1 MKEKEMIPVKKNDVL
16 EVTIEDLSYEGLGVA
31 KLGRF
36 PIFVENALPEE
47 IVNIK
52 IVKVLKKFAFA
63 IVLDYVKKAKNRVEA
78 DKKLLQTGIAPLQ
91 HLAYEDQLIFKQK
104 QVKKALEK
112 IANLPEVP
120 VLNTLGM
127 EKPFGYRN
135 KAQVPVRKIEGE
147 LKTGFFRK
155 NSHDVIPMTDFYIQ
169 EPKIDEAL
177 QKVVEILQSFNVKA
191 YNEAQHEGFLRH
203 IIIRYG
209 HYSHEMM
216 VILVTRKDKFFRG
229 EIIAK
234 KIAEAI
240 PEVVSV
246 MQNVNEDKTNVILG
260 KVNHVLYG
268 KETYR
273 DTLLGNTY
281 EISAP
286 SFYQVN
292 TKQTEKLYETAI
304 DFADLKA
311 DDIVVDAYCGI
322 GTIGLSLAKKVAKV
336 YGVEVVPEAIADAK
350 KNALLNDIE
359 NVTYQ
364 VGKAED
370 VMKKWQEKNI
380 KPNVVMVD
388 PPRKGLAE
396 SFIDATIAMNPEKI
410 VYVSCNPATFA
421 RDVALF
427 KEKGGYE
434 LEKMQPVDL
443 FPQTTH
449 VECVGLLS
457 KKKK

>member
-1 MKEKEMIPVKKNDVL
+1 MKEKEIIPVKKNDVL

-31 KLGRF
+31 KLDRF
-36 PIFVENALPEE
+36 PIFVENALPKE
-47 IVNIK
+47 VVQIK
-52 IVKVLKKFAFA
+52 IVKVVKKFAFA
-63 IVLDYVKKAKNRVEA
+63 IVLEYIKTAENRVEA

-104 QVKKALEK
+104 QVKNALEK
-112 IANLPEVP
+112 IAKMPEVP
-120 VLNTLGM
+120 VSKTIGM

-135 KAQVPVRKIEGE
+135 KAQVPVRRIEGQ

-155 NSHDVIPMTDFYIQ
+155 NSHDLIPITDFYIQ
-169 EPKIDEAL
+169 NPKIDEAL
-177 QKVVEILQSFNVKA
+177 QVVVAILQGFNVKA
-191 YNEAQHEGFLRH
+191 YNEEQHEGFLRH

-216 VILVTRKDKFFRG
+216 VILVTRKDKFFKG
-229 EIIAK
+229 ETIAK
-234 KIAEAI
+234 KIAEEL

-246 MQNVNEDKTNVILG
+246 IQNVNEDKTNVILG

-268 KETYR
+268 KESYR

-292 TKQTEKLYETAI
+292 TEQTEKLYETAI
-304 DFADLKA
+304 DFADVKA
-311 DDIVVDAYCGI
+311 HDVVVDAYCGI
-322 GTIGLSLAKKVAKV
+322 GTIGLSLAKKVAQV

-350 KNALLNDIE
+350 RNALINGID
-359 NVTYQ
+359 NVTYK
-364 VGKAED
+364 VGKAEE
-370 VMKKWQEKNI
+370 VMAKWQDKKI
-380 KPNVVMVD
+380 KPSVVMVD

-396 SFIDATIAMNPEKI
+396 SFIDATIAMKPEKI

-427 KEKGGYE
+427 KEKGGYD
-434 LEKMQPVDL
+434 LQKVQPVDL

-449 VECVGLLS
+449 VECVGLLV
-457 KKKK
+457 KA